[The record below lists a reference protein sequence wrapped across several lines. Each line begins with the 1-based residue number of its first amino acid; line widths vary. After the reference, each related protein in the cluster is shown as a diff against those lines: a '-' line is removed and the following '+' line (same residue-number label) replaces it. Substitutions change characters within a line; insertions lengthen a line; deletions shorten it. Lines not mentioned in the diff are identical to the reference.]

1 MTTTQVRT
9 DDLVRAK
16 IDEQIRALT
25 EHEQVARAGVDP
37 EGVHQM
43 RVAVRRLRAAVKAGH
58 FDGAEQLQAELKWL
72 GGALGAVRDLDV
84 QLEHLRGLAAD
95 FDPEERAAVERLLHG
110 LLMDRRRARK
120 RMLGVLRSSRY
131 TALLELL
138 RTAAH
143 AGPLLNGEVPAK
155 QRKQWTASLGT
166 LIKRPYRKLVKDAD
180 ALGTNPPDDDL
191 HALRIRGKRL
201 RYAAELAE
209 PVGGKRVRELIR
221 ATKGLQDVLG
231 DHQDAVVAEQELRR
245 LLNEQDGPV
254 ETEVVFVAGRLVER
268 ERARRA
274 ECRARWRVALA
285 EVDSTATKVIA
296 TP

>member
-1 MTTTQVRT
+1 MTSSQVRP

-25 EHEQVARAGVDP
+25 EHEQVARVGVDP

-43 RVAVRRLRAAVKAGH
+43 RVAVRRLRAAIKASRFEGT
-58 FDGAEQLQAELKWL
+58 EELQAELKWL

-110 LLMDRRRARK
+110 LLLDRRQARQ
-120 RMLGVLRSSRY
+120 RMLGVLRSRRY
-131 TALLELL
+131 TALLESLG
-138 RTAAH
+138 TAAH
-143 AGPLLNGEVPAK
+143 AGPTLNGEVSAK
-155 QRKQWTASLGT
+155 QRKQWAGSLGE
-166 LIKRPYRKLVKDAD
+166 LIRRPYRKLIKDAD
-180 ALGTNPPDDDL
+180 ALGTDPPDDDL

-209 PVGGKRVRELIR
+209 PVGGKPVRALIR

-245 LLNEQDGPV
+245 LLRDQDGPV

-274 ECRARWRVALA
+274 ECRARWRAALA

-296 TP
+296 S